1 MLPPPLLFVAAAA
14 IMLALPGV
22 PLWPLWP
29 PSASQLLA
37 AVPAGLGLL
46 LAVSAVLAL
55 RQAQTQIDPRHP
67 ERSRVLVT
75 HGIYRLSRNPMY
87 LSLLLTLLALSIW
100 RQSPSTLL
108 PLLAFVLAIRVQI
121 RREEQALARLFGIHF
136 TRYCQRTRRWI

>member
-1 MLPPPLLFVAAAA
+1 MLPPPILFVVAAAA
-14 IMLALPGV
+14 MLALPGV

-29 PSASQLLA
+29 ALASQLLA

-46 LAVSAVLAL
+46 LAVSAVFAL

-100 RQSPSTLL
+100 RQSPSSLL

-136 TRYCQRTRRWI
+136 TDYCRRTRRWL